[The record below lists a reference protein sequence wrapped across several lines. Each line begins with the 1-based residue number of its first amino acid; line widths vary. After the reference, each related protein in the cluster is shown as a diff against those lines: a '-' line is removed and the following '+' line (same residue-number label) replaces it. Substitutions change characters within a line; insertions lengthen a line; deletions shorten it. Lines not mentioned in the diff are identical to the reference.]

1 MHLIVVAINPAGTQ
15 KHRKGGTTP
24 PFHKKKAQIKHKNSH
39 QSDLEVGDA
48 PSDGAQATLRQIRVF
63 KNYFKKIYA
72 EEIAYNI
79 GFVQEHSPDVWWY
92 DGKPIGQPIHY
103 IPRTTTKNRDQHVS
117 HSKTGKK
124 YDRQGV
130 YPAVGKRMASDYR
143 SFYVEQTPLLFL
155 LHFRGR
161 QFREHC
167 QGRGHGLH

>member
-1 MHLIVVAINPAGTQ
+1 MAINPAGTKSTEKVVQ
-15 KHRKGGTTP
+15 YHLFT
-24 PFHKKKAQIKHKNSH
+24 KKAQIKYKNSH

-117 HSKTGKK
+117 HSKTVKK

-130 YPAVGKRMASDYR
+130 YPAVENEWRVIIVPS
-143 SFYVEQTPLLFL
+143 T
-155 LHFRGR
+155 
-161 QFREHC
+161 
-167 QGRGHGLH
+167 